1 MRLSDNEKRDAIKF
15 LQEGKPLP
23 DKYRFLLF
31 ADDREVELAWNG
43 KTQEVCNLVL
53 PFQTIEHIDEPRSNR
68 IEKGKDQLTFFDP
81 SGRQIKGWTNKLIW
95 GDNKLIL
102 SSLKN
107 GSMRREIEK
116 QGGLKLIYIDPP
128 FDVGADFSMNVEI
141 GEESFTKKPSVIEE
155 VAYRDT
161 WGKGADSF
169 IAMIYERLKLM
180 HGLLADNGS
189 IYVHCDWRL
198 NSCMRLVLD
207 EVFGKNNFRNEII
220 WRRAYS
226 HNDSNRFGTITDT
239 IFWYSKSESYTY
251 NKVFLPRTD
260 EETEKEYSYID
271 ELNRRRYK
279 SVSMNAAGQGEAR
292 RFGEKGLLSPPKGTH
307 WRWSQERIDKALK
320 DGVIFFTSNGVP
332 RYKQFAED
340 IEGKQV
346 QNLWA
351 DFMAISSQAN
361 ELLDYPTQKPEALIE
376 RILKASSNEGDLIAD
391 FFCGSGTTLAV
402 AEKLGRKWIGAD
414 LGRFA
419 MHTSR
424 KRLIQVQ
431 REMKKEGKDFR
442 AFEIINLGKYER
454 EHYVSVDGDF
464 REKEKQ
470 KILENKEKQFIE
482 LILSAYSAQAVDSYN
497 SFVGKK
503 RDRLVAVGPVNTPVS
518 SVFVDEAIKE
528 AHEKGI
534 TKFDVLGFDYEMG
547 IDFAE
552 LSRQG
557 VDVQFKVIPRE
568 VFDRRAVEKG
578 HVKFYDVAYIEVK
591 PIIKGRVNNKTIA
604 VELCDFSVFYNQ
616 DNVEETE
623 GSLKEGSSKII
634 IENGQIIKL
643 SKDKKTAVVNKEVL
657 TKKWTDWVDYWA
669 IDFNMESRKE
679 IIRTVDP
686 KTEEEKEEWTGG
698 YIFENEW
705 QSFRTKKDRKLE
717 LVSAEKEVS
726 KGRRKIAVKVVD
738 IFGNDTT
745 RVIEVNIS

>member
-31 ADDREVELAWNG
+31 ADDREVELVWNG

-53 PFQTIEHIDEPRSNR
+53 PFQTVEHIDEPRTDK
-68 IEKGKDQLTFFDP
+68 IEKGKDQLTWFDP

-107 GSMRREIEK
+107 GPMRREIEK

-169 IAMIYERLKLM
+169 IVMIYERLKLM
-180 HGLLADNGS
+180 HGLLADDGS

-207 EVFGKNNFRNEII
+207 EIFGEDNQMNQLI
-220 WRRAYS
+220 WRRSTPTGGKTKSKMFPRDYDVMIS
-226 HNDSNRFGTITDT
+226 YKKGDT
-239 IFWYSKSESYTY
+239 PIFNNVYLPYSKDYVE
-251 NKVFLPRTD
+251 N
-260 EETEKEYSYID
+260 
-271 ELNRRRYK
+271 
-279 SVSMNAAGQGEAR
+279 
-292 RFGEKGLLSPPKGTH
+292 
-307 WRWSQERIDKALK
+307 
-320 DGVIFFTSNGVP
+320 FFTKVDADGRRWASQTLGDYSDESIAKFEQEGRIYVTKNGAKRLKYYLDESKGILADDVWT
-332 RYKQFAED
+332 D
-340 IEGKQV
+340 IRNVRQEAVRNIGKKDSDEML
-346 QNLWA
+346 N
-351 DFMAISSQAN
+351 
-361 ELLDYPTQKPEALIE
+361 YPTQKPETLLERLI
-376 RILKASSNEGDLIAD
+376 IASSNEGDLIAD
-391 FFCGSGTTLAV
+391 FFCGSGTTFAV

-419 MHTSR
+419 IHTSR

-442 AFEIINLGKYER
+442 AFEILNLGKYER
-454 EHYVSVDGDF
+454 EQYINVDVDI
-464 REKEKQ
+464 REQEKQ
-470 KILENKEKQFIE
+470 RILENKEKQFIE

-503 RDRLVAVGPVNTPVS
+503 RDRLVAVGPVDTPVTS
-518 SVFVDEAIKE
+518 TFVDEAIKE
-528 AHEKGI
+528 AQKKGI

-547 IDFAE
+547 LDFAE

-557 VDVQFKVIPRE
+557 IDVQFKVIPRE

-591 PIIKGRVNNKTIA
+591 PIIKGRGNNKTIA

-616 DNVEETE
+616 DSVEETE
-623 GSLKEGSSKII
+623 GSLKEGSSKIV
-634 IENGQIIKL
+634 IENGQVIKV
-643 SKDKKTAVVNKEVL
+643 SKEKKTAVVTKEVL
-657 TKKWTDWVDYWA
+657 TKKWTDWVDYWSV
-669 IDFNMESRKE
+669 DFNMESKKE
-679 IIRTVDP
+679 IIRSIDP
-686 KTEEEKEEWTGG
+686 KNGEEKEEWTGG

-745 RVIEVNIS
+745 RVIEVNIP